1 MTPIR
6 KLAPD
11 VSSRI
16 AAGEVIER
24 PVSVCKELI
33 ENALDALAEHITIEI
48 SEGGRSRIRV
58 SDDGTGI
65 GASDLPLA
73 ALNFSTSKISSV
85 EDISN
90 IATLGFRGEA
100 LASIGAVSRLTILSR
115 SAEEDVGRELIWKEG
130 MEVKDAPGAR
140 SRGTDVTVENL
151 FGNLPARKK
160 FLASPASEMRRIS
173 SLVQTYALD
182 FPAVSFILRSESSD
196 LHSYPVSTLEE
207 RVEAVL
213 GSQVYKHLKF
223 FERRAGGT
231 AISGYISQPDL
242 TRGNRGLQFF
252 FVNRRAV
259 KDRLLSHAVHQA
271 YHSLIPKER
280 FPVLVLFL
288 EIQHGDIDVNVHP
301 AKSEVRFRNE
311 RELHRF
317 VFSSVREA
325 LESTG
330 ISFEDKVH
338 SVYQGIFPDR
348 QTPGRTESAE
358 PETAGGEQIGWIFK
372 ESPESLFEGEQQ
384 HPIVTAGKLYWQLH
398 QSFILIQIRG
408 GMVIVDQHAA
418 HERILFDS
426 AKRSIGGEATPMQP
440 LLFPATL
447 ELTPEEYD
455 RYEEL
460 SSVLPSLGFEAEPF
474 GPRAVIVRGIPAGVR
489 NWEDG
494 RLLQQIL
501 GDEGP
506 DLDSFLKSFA
516 CRSAIKAGSELSN
529 EEMESLTDQLFAT
542 EFPFTCPH
550 GRPTMLRLSTT
561 DLERRFQRTPRSEK

>member
-1 MTPIR
+1 MPPIR

-24 PVSVCKELI
+24 PASVCKELI
-33 ENALDALAEHITIEI
+33 ENALDALAERITIEVYD
-48 SEGGRSRIRV
+48 GGRSRIRI

-65 GASDLPLA
+65 RAIDLPLA

-85 EDISN
+85 EDIS
-90 IATLGFRGEA
+90 IISTLGFRGEA

-115 SAEEDVGRELIWKEG
+115 SADEEVGREITWKEG
-130 MEVKDAPGAR
+130 TEVQDRPDAR
-140 SRGTDVTVENL
+140 SRGTDVTVEDL
-151 FGNLPARKK
+151 FCNLPARKK
-160 FLASPASEMRRIS
+160 FLASPASEMRRIG
-173 SLVQTYALD
+173 SLVQTYALAY
-182 FPAVSFILRSESSD
+182 PAVSFILRSESSD
-196 LHSYPVSTLEE
+196 LHSYTVSTIEE

-213 GSQVYKHLKF
+213 GSQVYKHLRF
-223 FERRAGGT
+223 FEKRTGG
-231 AISGYISQPDL
+231 ASLRGFISQPDL

-252 FVNRRAV
+252 FVNGRAV

-288 EIQHGDIDVNVHP
+288 EIAHPDIDVNVHP

-330 ISFEDKVH
+330 VSFEEKVQ
-338 SVYQGIFPDR
+338 SVYQGIFPNGHAM
-348 QTPGRTESAE
+348 GRTGSAE
-358 PETAGGEQIGWIFK
+358 VETSGGDQLGWIFK

-384 HPIVTAGKLYWQLH
+384 SLVTTGNLYWQLH

-418 HERILFDS
+418 HERILFDA
-426 AKRSIGGEATPMQP
+426 AKRSIEGETTPIQP

-460 SSVLPSLGFEAEPF
+460 SPVLPSLGFEAEPF

-501 GDEGP
+501 GDEGA
-506 DLDSFLKSFA
+506 DVDSFIKSFA
-516 CRSAIKAGSELSN
+516 CRSAVKAGTELSN
-529 EEMESLTDQLFAT
+529 KEMESLTDQLFAT

-550 GRPTMLRLSTT
+550 GRPTMLRLSRA